1 MAPTIASQVHSMGS
15 NNSFSPKV
23 WEMHIE
29 PNWITI
35 EQCKVGLQVSQT
47 VFDHPGYKWVST
59 PGYDHFDGHNKDPFQ
74 WIFIKQRCASMVWI
88 FDHELVE
95 GKLSMCE
102 CQMFATGHI
111 SEFLN
116 CQSITSVTVRRLITW
131 ASSWSMPPVLVHL
144 CSPLTGPDF
153 PSRLLSSEIL

>member
-1 MAPTIASQVHSMGS
+1 MAPTIASQVHSTGS

-35 EQCKVGLQVSQT
+35 EQCKVGLRVSQT

-116 CQSITSVTVRRLITW
+116 CRSLVSLFKDWSHERVPEVCLQCLTTSAHPWLARTPPRGSW
-131 ASSWSMPPVLVHL
+131 AAR
-144 CSPLTGPDF
+144 F
-153 PSRLLSSEIL
+153 